1 MKNFRLFLLLGIG
14 LLIGSQSLTVW
25 AKQREKGDEVIK
37 KEQRIKEI
45 IESGRYRIDV
55 NRVLPMSGSAVNLT
69 SSYSLTLQGDTVISY
84 LPYFGRAYTLP
95 YGGGTGLRF
104 ESQTSNLTQTVDG
117 DKMIKVDFC
126 TRSEDDSYTFD
137 IKIFLNGSITID
149 VAPANKQPITYHGN
163 LVVDG
168 I

>member
-1 MKNFRLFLLLGIG
+1 MKNLRLFLLLGIG
-14 LLIGSQSLTVW
+14 LLIGSQSLSVW
-25 AKQREKGDEVIK
+25 AKQKEKENEVTR
-37 KEQRIKEI
+37 KEQRIKELV
-45 IESGRYRIDV
+45 ESGRYTIDV

-69 SSYSLTLQGDTVISY
+69 STYSLTLHGDSVISH

-104 ESQTSNLTQTVDG
+104 ESLTSNLSQTVEG
-117 DKMIKVDFC
+117 ENTVKVDFC

-137 IKIFLNGSITID
+137 IKVFSNGSATIH
-149 VAPANKQPITYHGN
+149 VTPANKQAITYHGD